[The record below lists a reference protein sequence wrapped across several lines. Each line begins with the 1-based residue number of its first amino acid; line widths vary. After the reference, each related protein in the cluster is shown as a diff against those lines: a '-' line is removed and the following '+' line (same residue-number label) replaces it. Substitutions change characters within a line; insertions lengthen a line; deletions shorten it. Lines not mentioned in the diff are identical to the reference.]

1 MSGETVKKDLTR
13 EICELIR
20 ITSTDLPEP
29 VEKRLRSA
37 QAREVPGS
45 AAYEALR
52 TILENVDLARKN
64 SIPVCQDTGVPV
76 FYVRFP
82 LTMNMIDIE
91 RQIRDAVALAT
102 RESYLRPNAVDPL
115 TGTNSGNNLG
125 NAYFPSIHYQQME
138 SDELTIDLIL
148 KGGGCENV
156 GFQYSLPDE
165 RLKAGRDLEGVR
177 KAALD
182 AVFQAQGQGCSPG
195 FLGVAIGGDRET
207 SYAASKEAFLRDLND
222 QNPDLHLR
230 MLEAQITNEANQL
243 GIGPMGFGGK
253 STILETKIKAIHRLP
268 ACYFVTISYMCW
280 AFRRRRM
287 RVAGDVVYYE

>member
-1 MSGETVKKDLTR
+1 MNKDLTR

-37 QAREVPGS
+37 LAREVPGS
-45 AAYEALR
+45 AAHEALR
-52 TILENVDLARKN
+52 TILENVDLARRN

-82 LTMNMIDIE
+82 FTMNMVDIE

-125 NAYFPSIHYQQME
+125 DDHFPSIHYKQVE

-156 GFQYSLPDE
+156 GVQYTLPDE

-182 AVFQAQGQGCSPG
+182 AVFQAQGQGCAPG
-195 FLGVAIGGDRET
+195 FLGVTIGGDRET
-207 SYAASKEAFLRDLND
+207 SYAVSKEVFLRDLND
-222 QNPDLHLR
+222 QSPDINLSI
-230 MLEAQITNEANQL
+230 LEEQITSEANML

-280 AFRRRRM
+280 AYRRRRM
-287 RVAGDVVYYE
+287 TVVGDIVHYE